1 MHFRTEFFA
10 PETCTEPLSGGP
22 DRTTMRRTPKV
33 WFPRPMSNDG
43 RRRATTA
50 VKVLVREATLTP
62 AELAA
67 VRAPRDAV
75 VRERAVGP
83 DEFVAEEGPVRDYR
97 RRIETLDTGGDAGT
111 RVRQTL
117 ELSAAV
123 PFWGWMFSRP
133 LARHL
138 ARVHPSERA
147 PWWLPPDRL
156 DARATAVLARLGVF
170 AYVLGYCGTLLT
182 QTITYAAAEFG
193 QGRAAQGVSLAAVRA
208 DVLLAVPLALLAD
221 RRGRRMLV
229 VFGTIAACTFATLG
243 VLSVSLA
250 TLTAAQVLARGAAS
264 AAVVTLGVM
273 VAEEMPAGARAWAT
287 SLMVMAGAFGAGL
300 CVVLLP
306 IADMPAI
313 AVPLTGWHIGAWR
326 LLYLVPLAGIPLA
339 RVAARGLEESRRFI
353 VAHAA
358 RVRGHGRRFWLLA
371 TSGFL
376 LALFTSPASQ
386 FQNEF
391 LRADRGFSGA
401 RITLFILAT
410 SLPGSIGIVVGGRL
424 AESGRRVVGALAVG
438 AGVGLTVVMYHS
450 AGWPLWLVSSVGSLL
465 GAAAVPALGVY
476 GAELFPTGA
485 RGAANGMLGLTAR
498 VGSVI
503 GLVTTGYLA
512 DQIGLARALTYMAAG
527 PALLTLL
534 ILFFYP
540 ETAHRELEDLNPED
554 AAPTS

>member
-1 MHFRTEFFA
+1 MSIDGH
-10 PETCTEPLSGGP
+10 
-22 DRTTMRRTPKV
+22 RRNKTP
-33 WFPRPMSNDG
+33 
-43 RRRATTA
+43 
-50 VKVLVREATLTP
+50 VKVLVREATLTA
-62 AELAA
+62 AELDA
-67 VRAPRDAV
+67 VRTPRDAV
-75 VRERAVGP
+75 VRERAVAP
-83 DEFVAEEGPVRDYR
+83 DEFVADEGPVRHYR
-97 RRIETLDTGGDAGT
+97 RRVELLDATPEVAT
-111 RVRQTL
+111 RVRQTV
-117 ELSAAV
+117 ELSLAV
-123 PFWGWMFSRP
+123 PYWGWIFGRP

-138 ARVHPSERA
+138 ARIRPAART

-156 DARATAVLARLGVF
+156 DARATGVLARLGVF

-193 QGRAAQGVSLAAVRA
+193 QDRAAQGVSLAAVRA

-221 RRGRRMLV
+221 RRGRRLLV

-250 TLTAAQVLARGAAS
+250 TLTVAQVLARGAAS
-264 AAVVTLGVM
+264 AALLTLGVM

-287 SLMVMAGAFGAGL
+287 SLMVMAAAFGAGL
-300 CVVLLP
+300 CVILLP
-306 IADMPAI
+306 IADI
-313 AVPLTGWHIGAWR
+313 DTVTVPFTDWHIGAWR
-326 LLYLVPLAGIPLA
+326 LLYLVPVAGIPFA
-339 RVAARGLEESRRFI
+339 RAAGRGLEESRRFV
-353 VAHAA
+353 VAQAA
-358 RVRGHGRRFWLLA
+358 SVRGHGRRFWLLGA
-371 TSGFL
+371 SGFL

-391 LRADRGFSGA
+391 LRNDRGFSGA

-424 AESGRRVVGALAVG
+424 AEVGRRVVGALAVG
-438 AGVGLTVVMYHS
+438 VGVGLTVVMYHS
-450 AGWPLWLVSSVGSLL
+450 AGWPLWVVSSVGSLF

-503 GLVTTGYLA
+503 GLVATGYLA
-512 DQIGLARALTYMAAG
+512 DRIGLARALAYMAAG
-527 PALLTLL
+527 PAVMTVLVLL
-534 ILFFYP
+534 FYP
-540 ETAHRELEDLNPED
+540 ETAHRELEELNPED